1 MPPSPEETRPDTE
14 TLHGTS
20 ASPDTATV
28 RIHDLNW
35 MQVEAYLQQDD
46 RIVLPLGSTEQHAY
60 LSLGT
65 DSILAELIAVEAAE
79 PVGVPVLPAL
89 PYGLVPSFAAFPGS
103 PSLTEATYA
112 ALLRELLASLHGQ
125 GFHRFLLVNG
135 HGGNVPAAQPVAEWA
150 EEAGAQLLFH
160 NWWNSE
166 RVWALVEEIDPEGSH
181 ASWTE
186 NFPWTRLSGVALPAE
201 HKPRLDVRRDVPA
214 HEIRTQI
221 GDGSFGG
228 WYERPDEDMLRIWQA
243 GVEEARE
250 LLESGWR

>member
-1 MPPSPEETRPDTE
+1 M
-14 TLHGTS
+14 
-20 ASPDTATV
+20 

-35 MQVEAYLQQDD
+35 MQVEAYLERDD

-65 DSILAELIAVEAAE
+65 DSILAEQISVEAAE

-112 ALLRELLASLHGQ
+112 AVLRELLASLHGQ
-125 GFHRFLLVNG
+125 GFRRFLLVNG
-135 HGGNVPAAQPVAEWA
+135 HGGNVSAAQAVGDWA
-150 EEAGAQLLFH
+150 EEGAGAQVLFH
-160 NWWNSE
+160 NWWSSE
-166 RVWALVEEIDPEGSH
+166 RVWTLVEETDPEGSH

-186 NFPWTRLSGVALPAE
+186 NFPWTRLAGVPLPAE
-201 HKPRLDVRRDVPA
+201 HKPRLDVRRDVPPG
-214 HEIRTQI
+214 EIRTQI

-228 WYERPDEDMLRIWQA
+228 WYERPDEEMLRIWHA
-243 GVEEARE
+243 GVEETRG
-250 LLESGWR
+250 LLECGWA